1 MEAIFV
7 FTEQGHGVYLNT
19 WYTRYMRYVMTYHL
33 QECQV
38 TCTHI
43 IEVDLHI
50 LPPNLCVARIHES
63 KAFCL
68 VVDHV
73 TFKILLWCLIEAVI
87 VLPSEQ
93 VYTHNTK
100 DQPED
105 QTHQQHI
112 HNGGNGT
119 HQSIHD
125 NLQNKKEIG
134 GSGQK
139 KGIVFERE
147 KKKHRDKVGVRLKLS
162 HSEIQTLN
170 M

>member
-1 MEAIFV
+1 MFIQIWRFV
-7 FTEQGHGVYLNT
+7 FTEQGHGVYLNY
-19 WYTRYMRYVMTYHL
+19 WYTRDMRYVMTYHL

-50 LPPNLCVARIHES
+50 LPPNFCVVIKYEC

-93 VYTHNTK
+93 VDTHNTE

-112 HNGGNGT
+112 HNGGNGA

-125 NLQNKKEIG
+125 NLQDKKEIG

-139 KGIVFERE
+139 WISIVFERE
-147 KKKHRDKVGVRLKLS
+147 KKSR
-162 HSEIQTLN
+162 EIK
-170 M
+170 

>member
-1 MEAIFV
+1 MCSFKFEDLCLLSKV
-7 FTEQGHGVYLNT
+7 MVGYLNN
-19 WYTRYMRYVMTYHL
+19 WYTKNMRYEMTYHL

-50 LPPNLCVARIHES
+50 LPANLCVACIHEC

-68 VVDHV
+68 VVDNV
-73 TFKILLWCLIEAVI
+73 NFKILLWCLIEAVI
-87 VLPSEQ
+87 VLPSKQ
-93 VYTHNTK
+93 VDTHNTE

-125 NLQNKKEIG
+125 NLQDKKTKQNWG
-134 GSGQK
+134 KWAK
-139 KGIVFERE
+139 KVGWISIECLRE
-147 KKKHRDKVGVRLKLS
+147 KKRSKKRSR
-162 HSEIQTLN
+162 EIK
-170 M
+170 

>member
-1 MEAIFV
+1 
-7 FTEQGHGVYLNT
+7 
-19 WYTRYMRYVMTYHL
+19 MTYHL

-50 LPPNLCVARIHES
+50 LPANLCVVRTDEC
-63 KAFCL
+63 KAFCP
-68 VVDHV
+68 VVDNV
-73 TFKILLWCLIEAVI
+73 NFKILLWCLIEAVI

-93 VYTHNTK
+93 VDTHNTE

-125 NLQNKKEIG
+125 NLQDKKKKMGEVG
-134 GSGQK
+134 KKSGMDFNR
-139 KGIVFERE
+139 VFERE
-147 KKKHRDKVGVRLKLS
+147 KKSRKKKQRDKVGVRLKLS
-162 HSEIQTLN
+162 YADVHMLN
-170 M
+170 I